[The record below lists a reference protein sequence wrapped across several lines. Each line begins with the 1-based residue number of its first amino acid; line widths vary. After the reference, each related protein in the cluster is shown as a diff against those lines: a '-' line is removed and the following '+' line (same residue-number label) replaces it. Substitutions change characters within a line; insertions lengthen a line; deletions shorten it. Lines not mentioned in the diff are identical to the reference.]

1 MIVLGLVLGLG
12 LVGTVILAL
21 AVATIVVILFCYTV
35 KKWKEDK
42 TLTKISLFL
51 FFSFILPL
59 IFQCFSLY
67 DTGKLFSDSDVLGY
81 YGAVIGCTITVWGIH
96 WTFNNEKEVA
106 AEGRRNDSL
115 PILNFELKNTYDV
128 DKSYDVD
135 ESYDVDKSY
144 DLIFIRK
151 IDTYEDYKALK
162 SNEKKLDEELSNLY
176 NKQGNILDKVREKKS
191 FDPYEREIEDN
202 QKSIKETKKNKDK
215 NSESLSEIF
224 FNKST
229 FFLNINNIGLQTA
242 ILSSISLC
250 SKNDITSKVGV
261 YHENNRVV
269 DNTAKIEIFAVTKE
283 KKLNLNI
290 NFLYYDVR
298 SNIESKMGKKEYYDG
313 GDYISIDFT
322 DVYQNKYRYKL
333 PIQLIKVNGNYSV
346 HMDHKRVPVL
356 PEIIEKSSS

>member
-12 LVGTVILAL
+12 LVGTVILTL
-21 AVATIVVILFCYTV
+21 AVATIVVIFSCYTM

-42 TLTKISLFL
+42 ILTKISLFL
-51 FFSFILPL
+51 LFSFFLPL

-67 DTGKLFSDSDVLGY
+67 DKGKFFYESDVLGY

-115 PILNFELKNTYDV
+115 PILKFELKNTYDV
-128 DKSYDVD
+128 DKP
-135 ESYDVDKSY
+135 Y
-144 DLIFIRK
+144 DLFFIRK
-151 IDTYEDYKALK
+151 IDTYKKYKDWK
-162 SNEKKLDEELSNLY
+162 SNEKELDEELSNLY
-176 NKQGNILDKVREKKS
+176 NEQGNIMDKVRVKKS
-191 FDPYEREIEDN
+191 FVPYEKEIEDN
-202 QKSIKETKKNKDK
+202 QESIKETKMNKDK
-215 NSESLSEIF
+215 ISKSLSEIF
-224 FNKST
+224 FYKST
-229 FFLNINNIGLQTA
+229 FSLNINNIGLQPA

-250 SKNDITSKVGV
+250 SKNGITSKVGV
-261 YHENNRVV
+261 NHENSQKTNQTVE
-269 DNTAKIEIFAVTKE
+269 DTAKIEIFAVTKE
-283 KKLNLNI
+283 EELNLKI
-290 NFLYYDVR
+290 RFLYFDVR
-298 SNIESKMGKKEYYDG
+298 SNIESKMEKKEYYDE

-346 HMDHKRVPVL
+346 HMVHKGVPVL

>member
-1 MIVLGLVLGLG
+1 MIVLGLGLG
-12 LVGTVILAL
+12 GTLL
-21 AVATIVVILFCYTV
+21 SFAVAAIIVVILFCYIK

-42 TLTKISLFL
+42 ILTKISLFL
-51 FFSFILPL
+51 LFSFILPL

-67 DTGKLFSDSDVLGY
+67 DKGKFFYESDVLGY

-115 PILNFELKNTYDV
+115 PILKFELKNTYDV
-128 DKSYDVD
+128 DKPD
-135 ESYDVDKSY
+135 
-144 DLIFIRK
+144 DLFFIRK
-151 IDTYEDYKALK
+151 IDTYKEYKALK

-191 FDPYEREIEDN
+191 FDPYKREIEDN
-202 QKSIKETKKNKDK
+202 QESIKESKMNKDK
-215 NSESLSEIF
+215 ISESLSEIF
-224 FNKST
+224 FYKST
-229 FFLNINNIGLQTA
+229 FILNIKNIGLQTA

-250 SKNDITSKVGV
+250 SKNGITSKVGV
-261 YHENNRVV
+261 NHENSQKTKRAV
-269 DNTAKIEIFAVTKE
+269 DGTAKIEIFAVTKE
-283 KKLNLNI
+283 EELNLKI
-290 NFLYYDVR
+290 YFSYYDVR
-298 SNIESKMGKKEYYDG
+298 SNIESKMEKKEYYDG

-346 HMDHKRVPVL
+346 HMVHKSVPVL

>member
-1 MIVLGLVLGLG
+1 MIVLGLG

-21 AVATIVVILFCYTV
+21 AVVTIVVILFCYTM

-51 FFSFILPL
+51 IFSFILPL

-67 DTGKLFSDSDVLGY
+67 GTGKLFSGSDVLGY

-128 DKSYDVD
+128 DKSYD
-135 ESYDVDKSY
+135 
-144 DLIFIRK
+144 LIFIRK
-151 IDTYEDYKALK
+151 IDTYEDYKALQ

-191 FDPYEREIEDN
+191 FDGYEEMLDTN
-202 QKSIKETKKNKDK
+202 QNNIKVTKKNKAIT
-215 NSESLSEIF
+215 SEELSKIF
-224 FNKST
+224 IYNST
-229 FFLNINNIGLQTA
+229 FILNITNIGLQTA

-250 SKNDITSKVGV
+250 SKNDIDSKVLV
-261 YHENNRVV
+261 IYENSDINKLTEE
-269 DNTAKIEIFAVTKE
+269 DTAKIGMFAVTKE
-283 KKLNLNI
+283 EDVNLKI
-290 NFLYYDVR
+290 NFLYYDLL
-298 SNIESKMGKKEYYDG
+298 SDIESKMGKKEYYDG

>member
-1 MIVLGLVLGLG
+1 MIVLGLGLG
-12 LVGTVILAL
+12 GTVILAL
-21 AVATIVVILFCYTV
+21 AVATIVLILFCYTM

-67 DTGKLFSDSDVLGY
+67 DTGKLFSGSDVLGY

-128 DKSYDVD
+128 DKS
-135 ESYDVDKSY
+135 S

-151 IDTYEDYKALK
+151 IDTYEDYTALK

-202 QKSIKETKKNKDK
+202 QESIKETKKNKDK

-224 FNKST
+224 FYKST

-242 ILSSISLC
+242 ILSYISLC
-250 SKNDITSKVGV
+250 SKNGITSKVGV
-261 YHENNRVV
+261 YHENNWVLK
-269 DNTAKIEIFAVTKE
+269 NTAKIEIFAVTKE
-283 KKLNLNI
+283 KGLNLKI
-290 NFLYYDVR
+290 NFSYYDVR

-333 PIQLIKVNGNYSV
+333 PIQLIKVNGKYSV
-346 HMDHKRVPVL
+346 HMVHKGVPVL

>member
-1 MIVLGLVLGLG
+1 MIVLSIVETKIPSINWLDWVIIPIL
-12 LVGTVILAL
+12 ILA
-21 AVATIVVILFCYTV
+21 VVGFPIYKFRNKL
-35 KKWKEDK
+35 KEDK
-42 TLTKISLFL
+42 ILTLICLILLISFL
-51 FFSFILPL
+51 LPFIFMHL
-59 IFQCFSLY
+59 SLY
-67 DTGKLFSDSDVLGY
+67 ENGKLFYQSDVLGFF
-81 YGAVIGCTITVWGIH
+81 GALIGCIITVLGIY
-96 WTFNNEKEVA
+96 WTFNNEKVVS

-115 PILNFELKNTYDV
+115 PILNFELKNT
-128 DKSYDVD
+128 
-135 ESYDVDKSY
+135 YDVDKSY

-162 SNEKKLDEELSNLY
+162 SNEKELDEELSNLY

-202 QKSIKETKKNKDK
+202 QESIKETKKNKDK

-224 FNKST
+224 RYKST
-229 FFLNINNIGLQTA
+229 FFLIINNIGLQTA

-269 DNTAKIEIFAVTKE
+269 DDTAKIEIFAVTKE
-283 KKLNLNI
+283 KGLNLKI
-290 NFLYYDVR
+290 NFSYYDVR

>member
-1 MIVLGLVLGLG
+1 MIVLGLGLG
-12 LVGTVILAL
+12 GTVILAL
-21 AVATIVVILFCYTV
+21 AVATIVLILFCYTM

-67 DTGKLFSDSDVLGY
+67 DTGKLFSGSDVLGY

-128 DKSYDVD
+128 DKS
-135 ESYDVDKSY
+135 S

-151 IDTYEDYKALK
+151 IDTYEDYTALK

-202 QKSIKETKKNKDK
+202 QESIKETKKNKDK

-224 FNKST
+224 FYKST
-229 FFLNINNIGLQTA
+229 FFLN
-242 ILSSISLC
+242 
-250 SKNDITSKVGV
+250 D
-261 YHENNRVV
+261 
-269 DNTAKIEIFAVTKE
+269 
-283 KKLNLNI
+283 KL
-290 NFLYYDVR
+290 
-298 SNIESKMGKKEYYDG
+298 
-313 GDYISIDFT
+313 
-322 DVYQNKYRYKL
+322 
-333 PIQLIKVNGNYSV
+333 
-346 HMDHKRVPVL
+346 
-356 PEIIEKSSS
+356 